1 MLPNTVYCAGTTPAL
16 AQAARFLREKGFVVT
31 DTPQWDVGHLLLDV
45 PSFRPGSPLAEP
57 GKMDTLLGALPRN
70 ITVWGGGLSHPAL
83 EDYTVVDL
91 LKDETY
97 LARNAAITACCALQ
111 AAAPYLQTTWTE
123 TPTLIL
129 GWGRIGKC
137 LGRLLRSQDCPVTIA
152 SGSEE
157 KRGALASLG
166 YDVLDS
172 GDLLPDLPRYRLIF
186 NTAPRKMLS
195 REDLAGCTDCVK
207 IDLASEKGLG
217 GEDVIW
223 ARGLPGIHA
232 PESSGRLIAETCLRL
247 GMEGEK

>member
-1 MLPNTVYCAGTTPAL
+1 MTI
-16 AQAARFLREKGFVVT
+16 AQAEPIGPRK
-31 DTPQWDVGHLLLDV
+31 LLDV

-57 GKMDTLLGALPRN
+57 GKLDSLLGALPRN
-70 ITVWGGGLSHPAL
+70 ITVWGGGLSRPAL
-83 EDYTVVDL
+83 ENYTVVDL

-111 AAAPYLQTTWTE
+111 VAAPYLQTTWTE

-166 YDVLDS
+166 YDVLDLS
-172 GDLLPDLPRYRLIF
+172 LIH
-186 NTAPRKMLS
+186 
-195 REDLAGCTDCVK
+195 
-207 IDLASEKGLG
+207 I
-217 GEDVIW
+217 
-223 ARGLPGIHA
+223 
-232 PESSGRLIAETCLRL
+232 
-247 GMEGEK
+247 

>member
-1 MLPNTVYCAGTTPAL
+1 M
-16 AQAARFLREKGFVVT
+16 
-31 DTPQWDVGHLLLDV
+31 
-45 PSFRPGSPLAEP
+45 
-57 GKMDTLLGALPRN
+57 
-70 ITVWGGGLSHPAL
+70 
-83 EDYTVVDL
+83 
-91 LKDETY
+91 
-97 LARNAAITACCALQ
+97 
-111 AAAPYLQTTWTE
+111 
-123 TPTLIL
+123 
-129 GWGRIGKC
+129 
-137 LGRLLRSQDCPVTIA
+137 TIA

-172 GDLLPDLPRYRLIF
+172 GDLLPSLPRYRLIF

-195 REDLAGCTDCVK
+195 RENLAGCTDCVK
-207 IDLASEKGLG
+207 IDLASEKWLG